1 VLRRWAVQFEAEMET
16 GPSGNFVIHI
26 DAETWDQAWDVAERL
41 PDEWLRG
48 EAPDAVGFEPNAI
61 WSIE

>member
-1 VLRRWAVQFEAEMET
+1 MET

-41 PDEWLRG
+41 PDEWLQE